1 MVVKH
6 AIIQGHIKQR
16 PLILA
21 QPKETPYT
29 WQFNSSRAAFI
40 VEFFIFQTCVL
51 SKCVL
56 RKLIGNIASILTR
69 SVSEDL
75 RDVWVKKNKNKKNG
89 PSILAVGEGRSHRDI
104 LISLA

>member
-1 MVVKH
+1 MGGSGRLVVKH

-75 RDVWVKKNKNKKNG
+75 RDV
-89 PSILAVGEGRSHRDI
+89 
-104 LISLA
+104 